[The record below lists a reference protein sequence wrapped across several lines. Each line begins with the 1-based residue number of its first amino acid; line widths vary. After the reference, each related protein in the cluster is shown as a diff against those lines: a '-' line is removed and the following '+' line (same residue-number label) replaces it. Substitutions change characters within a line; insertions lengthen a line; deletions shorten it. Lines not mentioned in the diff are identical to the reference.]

1 MRSFLAL
8 VFAVM
13 LAACSPQP
21 VTLPDGVSCTDE
33 ELATVND
40 VPARANPDSPEYD
53 AAYAAGWYLGH
64 GCDVPFPS
72 PPAP

>member
-13 LAACSPQP
+13 LAACSPQ

-33 ELATVND
+33 ELATVNN
-40 VPARANPDSPEYD
+40 VPPKADPNSPEYD
-53 AAYAAGWYLGH
+53 ASYAAGWYLGH

-72 PPAP
+72 VPAP